1 MEHAHGM
8 IFLIPHVQ
16 EFFFFF
22 FYAFEEGWIGAWARK
37 PASCPV
43 SFTLAGAARGHG
55 PTIGSL
61 ELDCLYFLLFLLT

>member
-1 MEHAHGM
+1 MKGTRAWHDILNTTRAGV
-8 IFLIPHVQ
+8 L
-16 EFFFFF
+16 FFF
-22 FYAFEEGWIGAWARK
+22 FYAFDEGWIGAWARK

-61 ELDCLYFLLFLLT
+61 DLDCIYFFFIN